1 MPSAKHTRVTVRM
14 MVVDAANIAAPVYYQ
29 RGAEQA
35 LPMVSSGA
43 YPTSGGLSTAASD
56 TRAGGGA
63 GPWRLAAGLAVALDL
78 AAIGA
83 VALAIRWLGLT
94 RQSLWLDEAYS
105 VFLSAHQLPTIIGFT
120 AGSDAHPPLYYI
132 LLHTWMVFF
141 GTTPAAARG
150 LSVVASVGATWALYA
165 VARQIASRRVALL
178 AATMMALS
186 AFQVWYAQEA
196 RMYAL
201 VTLATLIGLV
211 GLTRALRGAG
221 LWAWVTFS
229 AGMIVAFYLDYSAM
243 YGMVGVVVWFLV
255 VGRKRSGVSLPFLL
269 SVGGIFLAYLP
280 WLPSLVEQIR
290 GVSGLVAWI
299 GGSSGTGVINVLTDF
314 FFNLSNLSQPI
325 TGPLGYIAVAI
336 SLGATAFALWAP
348 RRQAAYPLLAYWV
361 CGPLALG
368 LLSEFFGHPITIA
381 RTMMLV
387 QPELFL
393 LLALAVDA
401 LVSRWSRSRA
411 ARVRVAVAGLLLLA
425 LLAGNVAALTRANTT
440 IVKEDWSGAATY
452 VASREQPGDL
462 ILFNAYFTQMPFD
475 YYFHQRPHGEEPLAT
490 ERGYQ
495 LQETLLYS
503 NLAQANQGLTSASE
517 LQGYGRVWLI
527 VSHAPS
533 GDAAIPAD
541 LAAHYQLISKHELV
555 GVTVLLFQTL
565 A

>member
-1 MPSAKHTRVTVRM
+1 
-14 MVVDAANIAAPVYYQ
+14 
-29 RGAEQA
+29 
-35 LPMVSSGA
+35 MVSSGA
-43 YPTSGGLSTAASD
+43 YPT
-56 TRAGGGA
+56 AGGPSSAAVAGRASEGA
-63 GPWRLAAGLAVALDL
+63 GQWLLTGRLVVALDL
-78 AAIGA
+78 TAIGV

-105 VFLSAHQLPTIIGFT
+105 VFLSSHQLSTIIGFT

-132 LLHTWMVFF
+132 LLHTWMVLF
-141 GTTPAAARG
+141 GSTPAAARG

-165 VARQIASRRVALL
+165 VARQIATRRIALL

-201 VTLATLIGLV
+201 VALTTLIGFA
-211 GLTRALRGAG
+211 GLARALRGGG
-221 LWAWVTFS
+221 LWSWVLFS
-229 AGMIVAFYLDYSAM
+229 VGMTSAFYLDYSAM

-255 VGRKRSGVSLPFLL
+255 VGRKRPGVSLPFLL
-269 SVGGIFLAYLP
+269 SVGGVVLAYLP

-314 FFNLSNLSQPI
+314 FFNLSNLSQP
-325 TGPLGYIAVAI
+325 TTTLLGYIAIAL

-361 CGPLALG
+361 CCPLALG

-401 LVSRWSRSRA
+401 LASRWARSRA
-411 ARVRVAVAGLLLLA
+411 ARVQLAVAGLLLLA
-425 LLAGNVAALTRANTT
+425 LLAGNVATLTRANTT
-440 IVKEDWSGAATY
+440 TVKEDWSGAATY

-475 YYFHQRPHGEEPLAT
+475 YYYHQRPQGKESLAA

-503 NLAQANQGLTSASE
+503 NLAQAGQGLTSASE

-541 LAAHYQLISKHELV
+541 LSAHYQLISKHDMV